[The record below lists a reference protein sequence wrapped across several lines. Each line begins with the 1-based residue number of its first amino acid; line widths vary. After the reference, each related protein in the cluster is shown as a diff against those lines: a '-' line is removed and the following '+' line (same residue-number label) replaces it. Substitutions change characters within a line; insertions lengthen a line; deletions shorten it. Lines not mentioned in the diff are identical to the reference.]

1 MVATF
6 PQKFGKYV
14 LLRKIATGGMAEIF
28 QGKTAGAE
36 GFEKDLVIKR
46 ILPHFS
52 EDEAFVKMFI
62 DEASLTAKLQHANI
76 VQIFDF
82 DLAEGA
88 YYIAMEY
95 IEGEDL
101 SSVLKDGHAA
111 GRPLSVAQC
120 VWVTMEL
127 AKGLH
132 YAHVKE
138 HKGKPLNI
146 IHRDISPHNAMIAYN
161 GEVKLMDFGIAKA
174 AERSTKTQ
182 AGTVKGKVAYMSPE
196 QARGKPLDARS
207 DLFAL
212 ATVLWEMLT
221 FRRLFLRDSDFETL
235 TAVLKEPAEPPSRVR
250 PGIDQ
255 ELDDIIL
262 TALEKDRDQRQK
274 NVEEFNRELTRW
286 YYKHVNDLEAEKL
299 RPYMQQLYSG
309 KIHRLRAELAEVDP
323 TQRGAE
329 RPRGAAEA
337 GHRPEPSRVQ
347 RAEPAR
353 PEPSRVQRAE
363 PVRPEQGR
371 AQRPEPP
378 RPEPARP
385 ARSEPAGR
393 GAGGRGAP
401 GAGEMR
407 LSSRPEPSEPAMT
420 IDEPVPDILRAVAPR
435 SHGSDLTPAK
445 DAGRRGAS
453 AKDGA
458 KGAKEAAKP
467 AKSPA
472 QYFSAPETLME
483 KDGPSQAE
491 VLAALRASRGG
502 GAPSEAAPDMTIAGR
517 VKAPEPRGKPGI
529 VVILAVVM
537 LVLGGIIAFVVAP

>member
-1 MVATF
+1 MAATF

-14 LLRKIATGGMAEIF
+14 LLRRIATGGMAEIF
-28 QGKTAGAE
+28 QAKTAGAE
-36 GFEKDLVIKR
+36 GFEKDIVIKR

-62 DEASLTAKLQHANI
+62 DEASLTAKLQHSNI

-82 DLAEGA
+82 DLADGA

-101 SSVLKDGHAA
+101 STVLKDGHTA

-196 QARGKPLDARS
+196 QARGKNLDPRS

-221 FRRLFLRDSDFETL
+221 FKRLFLRDSDFETL
-235 TAVLKEPAEPPSRVR
+235 TAVLKEPVAPPSRYR
-250 PGIDQ
+250 QGIDQ

-262 TALEKDRDQRQK
+262 TALEKDREQRQK
-274 NVEEFNRELTRW
+274 SVEEFNRELTRW
-286 YYKHVNDLEAEKL
+286 YYKNVSDLEAEKL
-299 RPYMQQLYSG
+299 RPLMQELYG
-309 KIHRLRAELAEVDP
+309 AKIRRIRDELSEIDP

-329 RPRGAAEA
+329 RPRTSSGRDAY
-337 GHRPEPSRVQ
+337 REPPRETV
-347 RAEPAR
+347 RER
-353 PEPSRVQRAE
+353 E
-363 PVRPEQGR
+363 PVRAPER
-371 AQRPEPP
+371 RPEPP
-378 RPEPARP
+378 ARRQP
-385 ARSEPAGR
+385 SRNVQAV
-393 GAGGRGAP
+393 
-401 GAGEMR
+401 GEMR
-407 LSSRPEPSEPAMT
+407 LASRPDDEPAMT
-420 IDEPVPDILRAVAPR
+420 IEEPVPEILRAVAPR
-435 SHGSDLTPAK
+435 SHASGLVPAKEPAHRAAPAK
-445 DAGRRGAS
+445 DVG
-453 AKDGA
+453 
-458 KGAKEAAKP
+458 
-467 AKSPA
+467 
-472 QYFSAPETLME
+472 QFFSSPETLME
-483 KDGPSQAE
+483 DAAPSQAE
-491 VLAALRASRGG
+491 VLAALRQSGPVSAGD
-502 GAPSEAAPDMTIAGR
+502 AAPDMTIAGHF
-517 VKAPEPRGKPGI
+517 KAPEQRSKTGVI
-529 VVILAVVM
+529 VILAVVM
-537 LVLGGIIAFVVAP
+537 LVLGGIIAFLVAP